1 MHIRDALALIGPAV
15 PRAVATWADLGAGSG
30 MFTAA
35 LAEILE
41 PGSRVHAIDRD
52 EAAVASL
59 RGLRVK
65 TGVTI
70 TPMAADFAGD
80 GPLPGIGVG
89 TLAGL
94 LFANSLHFVPD
105 AAAVLTRLVE
115 LLERGG
121 RVVIIEYDRRPAS
134 RWVPYPIPQ
143 EVLPALASAA
153 GLTGFTVV
161 ATRPSR
167 FSGMLYAASAVR
179 AG

>member
-30 MFTAA
+30 TFTAA

-41 PGSRVHAIDRD
+41 AGSRVHALDRD

-59 RGLRVK
+59 RGLKVK
-65 TGVTI
+65 RGVTI
-70 TPMAADFAGD
+70 VPTLADFAGD
-80 GPLPGIGVG
+80 GPLPGLGVG
-89 TLAGL
+89 ALAGL
-94 LFANSLHFVPD
+94 LFANSLHFVAD
-105 AAAVLTRLVE
+105 AAAVLTRLVG
-115 LLERGG
+115 LLEPGG

-134 RWVPYPIPQ
+134 RWVPFPIPQ
-143 EVLPALASAA
+143 LALPALASAA
-153 GLTGFTVV
+153 GLSEFTVV

-179 AG
+179 LR